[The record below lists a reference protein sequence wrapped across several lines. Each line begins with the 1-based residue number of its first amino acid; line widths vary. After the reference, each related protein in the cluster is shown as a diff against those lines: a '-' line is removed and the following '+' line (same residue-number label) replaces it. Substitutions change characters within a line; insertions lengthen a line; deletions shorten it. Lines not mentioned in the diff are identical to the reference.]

1 MRFEVKSE
9 FLLKD
14 LVEPLPP
21 AAASV
26 GGGGGAASA
35 VTGSSA
41 AAAAA
46 AAVAVA
52 ASPEHPKELDDE
64 KCTAFGVAA
73 ASALQKVGLVNGSY
87 KPTSTSL
94 SIERF
99 LNRLFGKLVLCVSS
113 VGCACLCGLCV
124 SVCVCVS
131 VWVVMGSKVSIY
143 CQIALRSFC

>member
-9 FLLKD
+9 FLLKE
-14 LVEPLPP
+14 LVEHLPS
-21 AAASV
+21 AAASAGV
-26 GGGGGAASA
+26 GGAASA
-35 VTGSSA
+35 AVGSSATATA

-46 AAVAVA
+46 AAAAGAHAASAA

-87 KPTSTSL
+87 KPTTTSL

-99 LNRLFGKLVLCVSS
+99 LNRLFGKLVFFF
-113 VGCACLCGLCV
+113 VGCACLR
-124 SVCVCVS
+124 VCVGCD
-131 VWVVMGSKVSIY
+131 G
-143 CQIALRSFC
+143 